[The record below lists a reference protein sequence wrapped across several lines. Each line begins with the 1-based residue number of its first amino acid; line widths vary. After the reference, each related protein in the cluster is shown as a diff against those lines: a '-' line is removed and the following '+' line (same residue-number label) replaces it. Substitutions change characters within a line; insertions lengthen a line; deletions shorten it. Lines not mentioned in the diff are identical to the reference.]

1 MPFIQE
7 NGLEYFQFQTLN
19 NFPLIHG
26 IFTRKGGVS
35 PEPWKSLNLGGTV
48 NDPKVNIIENRR
60 RVFEA
65 IQRPVETGLDV
76 WQVHGRDIFYSTAPR
91 PLDAPHE
98 KYDGIITNS
107 KEITLLMR
115 FADCVPVML
124 YDPENHAIGLVHAGW
139 QGTGKRIC
147 ESAVD
152 AMKKQFNSV
161 PQKLIA
167 CIGPSIGPDHYEV
180 GHDVVQTLSTTIGTD
195 FDSCYRKKNG
205 SYYVDL
211 WKANEMVL
219 RQSGVDQIEIS
230 GLCTACDLTR
240 WYSHRAEK
248 GKTGRFGAVIAL
260 TQGR

>member
-76 WQVHGRDIFYSTAPR
+76 WQVHGRDILYSTAPR

-139 QGTGKRIC
+139 QGTGKRLC

-180 GHDVVQTLSTTIGTD
+180 GHDVVQTLSPPIGTD
-195 FDSCYRKKNG
+195 VDTCYRKKIG

>member
-1 MPFIQE
+1 
-7 NGLEYFQFQTLN
+7 
-19 NFPLIHG
+19 
-26 IFTRKGGVS
+26 
-35 PEPWKSLNLGGTV
+35 
-48 NDPKVNIIENRR
+48 
-60 RVFEA
+60 
-65 IQRPVETGLDV
+65 
-76 WQVHGRDIFYSTAPR
+76 
-91 PLDAPHE
+91 
-98 KYDGIITNS
+98 
-107 KEITLLMR
+107 
-115 FADCVPVML
+115 
-124 YDPENHAIGLVHAGW
+124 
-139 QGTGKRIC
+139 
-147 ESAVD
+147 
-152 AMKKQFNSV
+152 MKKQFNSV

-195 FDSCYRKKNG
+195 FDSCYRKKIG